1 MDALAIDLDVSAGR
15 GNGLAD
21 RHFAGIDVD
30 GLGRDA
36 RDAIP
41 VGPGKIHV
49 LRADFLD
56 FRDGILHG
64 TAGRTDHQ
72 TGRTVVD
79 NETLGRIRGHVG
91 RTGDGNRFRIYDS
104 VPVRI
109 DVSRIIACES
119 AFYIARDGRCLDIKK
134 LGGFGLGKR
143 QSGRDGQRPGLRP
156 VGAFVEGSIHV
167 VDGDVPGFGND
178 VLVRRGGDRRAF
190 GDVALGG
197 ERDVVAGDAVARCV
211 DVQRAVGGFQA
222 DVPGGRDRLP
232 DAEIASVDDPDVARR
247 VDGNAARKVVL
258 GIRQRDVI
266 ADEEGGARRQ
276 FPALR
281 DVVPLVRGFER
292 QRARTDVAG
301 IEVVVL
307 LDGDFARRTG
317 LDRPENVVG
326 IFEEDV
332 GRRRIR
338 HFDVD
343 EPRHVG
349 RGVLRHLSRRGDI
362 ERSGLDRVEN
372 ERALRIDDGHVP
384 GLGTG
389 LADDADGGELVS
401 GIVQRHV
408 FAFGDRDSG
417 FAGDGGGAGLRERAF
432 RFERELRRADFGEDE
447 AAFGIDESEILRG
460 TSDGSDPVVRLI
472 ERDVGAG
479 LVERQ
484 RFRFHRARGLGR
496 VALALEREGIGDNPR
511 IIAVL
516 RQSAVDDHVVR
527 GDFGIGLHDHA
538 AERAA
543 ALRHAADDFDGGR
556 LGIAGSVVDD
566 RAQSADGAALLDE
579 VAGDLARR
587 QFRTVAVHGDV
598 AGDRGG
604 GDFAV
609 RLFDRRRGRDA
620 SRGDRTAVHI
630 ERGRL
635 DFIPGNLAF
644 LQRQGLLR
652 GVDGAS
658 SGRGRELGGLRVAA
672 DGRVGRE
679 RDILAGR
686 VGEDGNRIRAGVER
700 DVAAVR
706 VDGLGD
712 GDGSVGRDG
721 DVPAGGR
728 GETRDSVDFAYGQ
741 GLVVRHRDV
750 PALAG
755 RADGDLGNG
764 EGIVAEGLA
773 LEPEF
778 VGRKRTGSGDG
789 LGLQAYGLGRDVRVA
804 DDLAGIRVAG
814 RDRDRVVRG
823 GNGGSLQGDGTGR
836 VDGHVSVRSRDGA
849 GKLKNARRRAGIV
862 AADGFRQRL
871 GLGGLQFDVL
881 AGHVSV
887 DRDIFLAL
895 HRDGSAGR
903 LDRTG
908 EQLRGL
914 VARKRNVSSGGDG
927 SGGVVGGRI
936 GRIAAVVAD
945 LDGLAGP
952 GRPKGNGTGRCG
964 DRSGHVDVA
973 AGGHRDVLSRHELG
987 VALDVDVLIRR
998 DADGF
1003 AGRKTDAVAG
1013 VPDLDGAA
1021 GCGDGDVLAGE

>member
-579 VAGDLARR
+579 VAVDRSDHKRGILAG
-587 QFRTVAVHGDV
+587 HGDV

-700 DVAAVR
+700 DLAAVR

-712 GDGSVGRDG
+712 DDGPAGRHG
-721 DVPAGGR
+721 DVPAGRLETGNGSDRSDLESEVVVVERVVDVDDAVGGR
-728 GETRDSVDFAYGQ
+728 R
-741 GLVVRHRDV
+741 L
-750 PALAG
+750 
-755 RADGDLGNG
+755 DGDGAHLRLLAFERSDDES
-764 EGIVAEGLA
+764 EG
-773 LEPEF
+773 
-778 VGRKRTGSGDG
+778 VGIDRAGSGNLLRGKLD
-789 LGLQAYGLGRDVRVA
+789 RC
-804 DDLAGIRVAG
+804 G
-814 RDRDRVVRG
+814 RDRGVVLDVAVRALG
-823 GNGGSLQGDGTGR
+823 GDVGRSGGRHGSGR
-836 VDGHVSVRSRDGA
+836 QFDGA
-849 GKLKNARRRAGIV
+849 GGVDDDIAGRRVELARKQQDPPVGMAVDGRVERTVLRRL
-862 AADGFRQRL
+862 DL
-871 GLGGLQFDVL
+871 DVR

-987 VALDVDVLIRR
+987 VALDVDELIRG
-998 DADGF
+998 DVDGF
-1003 AGRKTDAVAG
+1003 IGRKPDAAAG
-1013 VPDLDGAA
+1013 VSDLDGAA